1 MKKNKDLILIIAL
14 IIGLVGMSYMSSKKL
29 KGSVKAGPLDKGE
42 FVPEDDITETD
53 IPDYQD

>member
-1 MKKNKDLILIIAL
+1 MKKNKDLILIIVL
-14 IIGLVGMSYMSSKKL
+14 IVGIIGIAFMPPKKL

-42 FVPEDDITETD
+42 FVPENDITETD